1 MGICKFFWGT
11 TKQFTQEKATL
22 EPLDLS
28 LKKKFNQAVD
38 ANRRTT
44 TFHASEPLDLSLK
57 RKNEA
62 KSSTT
67 LDEPMAK
74 NLVYPM
80 KKLYYYQSTWHLTKS
95 QKILDYNILWKIYLN
110 C

>member
-1 MGICKFFWGT
+1 MGICKFFWGN

-38 ANRRTT
+38 ANLSATN
-44 TFHASEPLDLSLK
+44 FHASEPLDLSLK

-74 NLVYPM
+74 KPSLSNE
-80 KKLYYYQSTWHLTKS
+80 
-95 QKILDYNILWKIYLN
+95 KIVPLPINMAFDKINPWLNIKEKIIM
-110 C
+110 